1 MTNADA
7 LQILRDLP
15 GKGDALRV
23 VTGNVSGSVLHYVR
37 TATGLGMMDACRA
50 INCGAAFLE
59 VTDGLDAL
67 DAYTILTLA
76 RLSKICRVEW
86 CAA

>member
-7 LQILRDLP
+7 LEILRDLP

-23 VTGNVSGSVLHYVR
+23 VTNNVSGSVLYYVR
-37 TATGLGMMDACRA
+37 TATGLGMMDAYRA
-50 INCGAAFLE
+50 INCAAAFLE
-59 VTDGLDAL
+59 VPNGLEAL
-67 DAYTILTLA
+67 DVYTILTLA